1 MPTSLTYDRFAQ
13 TLIMDCCCSG
23 GINRG
28 DKESDDDLVREIFDP
43 PQACAKT
50 DEEICNSLSSDNA
63 SLDDRGGGPA
73 HGFSGKLQGS
83 HVLLAACGPN
93 ESACESRRL
102 RRGLFSHRLL
112 EILMTEDVRTLTYT
126 SLMHKLKLRNR

>member
-1 MPTSLTYDRFAQ
+1 
-13 TLIMDCCCSG
+13 MDCCCSG

-28 DKESDDDLVREIFDP
+28 DKESDDHLVRKILDP
-43 PQACAKT
+43 PQACATT
-50 DEEICNSLSSDNA
+50 DEEICNPLWSDNV
-63 SLDDRGGGPA
+63 SFDGRGGGPA

-93 ESACESRRL
+93 ESACESRQL

-112 EILMTEDVRTLTYT
+112 EILMKEDVRTLTYT